1 MNILFTCSGRRNYLI
16 NYFKEEL
23 KGRGLV
29 YAADM
34 QMNAP
39 ALADADVRVQFP
51 GINDPNYISIVKQY
65 VIDRHIHAI
74 ISLNDLELP
83 LLSSH
88 KKEFEELGI
97 IMIVSDKRVVDIT
110 FDKWKTKEFLEE
122 CGLKAPKT
130 FLSLE
135 ETERAL
141 EEKRVKFPI
150 VIKPRW
156 GSASIGIRFP
166 ESIREME
173 LASELLRLEISRTI
187 LSDAGTENK
196 EDQILY
202 QEKIEGNEYG
212 MDVLN
217 DLKGNYVGTF
227 VRRKLSM
234 RAGETD
240 KAVSVIDA
248 RFEEIGRVIGS
259 RLRHIGNLDCDVLE
273 RDGNLYVLEMNA
285 RFGGGYPFSH
295 EAGMNTVG
303 AYIHWLE
310 GGQDVAV
317 FNHYQS
323 GISFS
328 KCDRLIRI

>member
-1 MNILFTCSGRRNYLI
+1 M
-16 NYFKEEL
+16 
-23 KGRGLV
+23 
-29 YAADM
+29 
-34 QMNAP
+34 
-39 ALADADVRVQFP
+39 
-51 GINDPNYISIVKQY
+51 
-65 VIDRHIHAI
+65 
-74 ISLNDLELP
+74 
-83 LLSSH
+83 
-88 KKEFEELGI
+88 
-97 IMIVSDKRVVDIT
+97 
-110 FDKWKTKEFLEE
+110 
-122 CGLKAPKT
+122 
-130 FLSLE
+130 
-135 ETERAL
+135 
-141 EEKRVKFPI
+141 

-156 GSASIGIRFP
+156 GSASIGICFP
-166 ESIREME
+166 ESKREME
-173 LASELLRLEISRTI
+173 LASELVRLEISRTI
-187 LSDAGTENK
+187 LSDAGGEDKEN
-196 EDQILY
+196 QILY

-240 KAVSVIDA
+240 KAVSVIDS
-248 RFEEIGRVIGS
+248 RFEEIGRVIGT
-259 RLRHIGNLDCDVLE
+259 RLGHIGNLDCDVLE

-295 EAGMNTVG
+295 ESGINTVG

-310 GGQDVAV
+310 GGQDISV